1 VVIAGVHIGIAVDGR
16 MHSTSLNSNSK
27 RLGDVMLAPIQTP
40 LSSSFRIEDFLQVEL
55 DEHRRIFE
63 DIHRDISVSFG
74 RVLQIIE
81 ESVRQGGKVL
91 LFGNGGSAAE
101 AQHIAAELTVRYKTN
116 RAAIAALALTTDTSA
131 LTACANDMGFDA
143 LFSRQVEALAR
154 QEDVVIGI
162 STSGRSA
169 NVLAGLREARKKGAR
184 TIGLA
189 GGDGGD
195 MAELCDAIIVV
206 SSAVTARVQE
216 MHIFIGHI
224 LCKALEQRLGL
235 V

>member
-1 VVIAGVHIGIAVDGR
+1 
-16 MHSTSLNSNSK
+16 
-27 RLGDVMLAPIQTP
+27 MLAPIQTP
-40 LSSSFRIEDFLQVEL
+40 LSSSLRIEDFLQAEL
-55 DEHRRIFE
+55 DEHRQVFE
-63 DIHRDISVSFG
+63 AIHRDISVSFG

-81 ESVRQGGKVL
+81 DSVRQGGKVL
-91 LFGNGGSAAE
+91 LFGNGGSAAD
-101 AQHIAAELTVRYKTN
+101 AQHIAAELTVRYKTH

-154 QEDVVIGI
+154 KEDVVIGI

-169 NVLAGLREARKKGAR
+169 NVLAGLREARNKGAR
-184 TIGLA
+184 TIGLT

-195 MAELCDAIIVV
+195 MPGICDAIIVV
-206 SSAVTARVQE
+206 SSTVTARVQE
-216 MHIFIGHI
+216 MHILIGHM